1 MNIEKGE
8 TVLEAGCGSGEFLKF
23 LKEQGINVVGITLS
37 EEAVK
42 KIK

>member
-23 LKEQGINVVGITLS
+23 LKEEGIKRGWYNLIRRS
-37 EEAVK
+37 CK
-42 KIK
+42 KD